1 MKWSWRIGRIA
12 GIDLNLHATFLV
24 LLAWI
29 AYANYQRGPAAVAEA
44 VVYTLT
50 VFATIVLHELGHAF
64 TARRFGIST
73 RDILL
78 LPIGGVARLER
89 MPTDPRQELLVALAG
104 PAVNVVLAAIAYG
117 ILWTTGRPPTWS
129 ELWTLELTLSFHTFL
144 VWFVGVNLFILG
156 FNLLPAFP
164 MDGGRVLR
172 ALIAMRTGNHGR
184 ATEIAARVGRVFAV
198 LFAVYGFSK
207 GLPFLMLI
215 ALFVWLSAGGEAA
228 AAQTSNALDG
238 VAIDKLMIRD
248 IHTLTPGASLAQA
261 VRLTLEGFQQ
271 DFPVVDDRGDL
282 VGVLTRG
289 DLLRA
294 LVERGDSSDV
304 SSAMHREFVV
314 ARPEEGLDVA
324 LARLRTCG
332 CQALPVVRGRELLGV
347 LTLENVGEYI
357 MIQSALQKSK
367 A

>member
-12 GIDLNLHATFLV
+12 GIDLNVHATFLI

-29 AYANYQRGPAAVAEA
+29 TFQNYRRGTAAVVAA
-44 VVYTLT
+44 VVYTLV
-50 VFATIVLHELGHAF
+50 VFTIIVLHELGHAF
-64 TARRFGIST
+64 TARHYGIKT

-89 MPTDPRQELLVALAG
+89 MPREPRQELLVALAG
-104 PAVNVVLAAIAYG
+104 PAVNVVLAALVYVA
-117 ILWTTGRPPTWS
+117 LWATGSPPTPQ
-129 ELWTLELTLSFHTFL
+129 ELQTVELTLSWRDFL
-144 VWFVGVNLFILG
+144 VWFGFVNLFILG

-172 ALIAMRTGNHGR
+172 AIIAMRTGDHGR
-184 ATEIAARVGRVFAV
+184 ATQIAASVGRVFAV
-198 LFAVYGFSK
+198 LFAVAGFRF
-207 GLPFLMLI
+207 GNPFLMLI
-215 ALFVWLSAGGEAA
+215 ALFVWLSATGETV
-228 AAQTSNALDG
+228 AAQTTNALDG

-248 IHTLTPGASLAQA
+248 IQTLTPAAPLAQA
-261 VRLTLEGFQQ
+261 VRLTLDGFQQ

-304 SSAMHREFVV
+304 SSAMHREFAV
-314 ARPEEGLDVA
+314 ASPEERLDVA

-357 MIQSALQKSK
+357 MIQRALQQSK

>member
-12 GIDLNLHATFLV
+12 GIDLNVHATFLI

-29 AYANYQRGPAAVAEA
+29 ALREYQRGLPAVASA
-44 VVYTLT
+44 VAYTLA
-50 VFATIVLHELGHAF
+50 VFAIIVLHELGHAF
-64 TARRFGIST
+64 TARHYGIQT

-89 MPTDPRQELLVALAG
+89 MPSQPRQELLVALAG
-104 PAVNVVLAAIAYG
+104 PAVNVVLAAVLYG
-117 ILWTTGRPPTWS
+117 ILWLTGGPPLS
-129 ELWTLELTLSFHTFL
+129 EADTIDLTLSWRAFL
-144 VWFVGVNLFILG
+144 AALVVVNLVILG

-184 ATEIAARVGRVFAV
+184 ATEIAARVGRVFAA
-198 LFAVYGFSK
+198 LFALA
-207 GLPFLMLI
+207 GLLLPNPFLVLI
-215 ALFVWLSAGGEAA
+215 AVFVWLSASGEAA
-228 AAQTSNALDG
+228 AAQTTNALDG

-248 IHTLTPGASLAQA
+248 IQTLTPGAPLAQA
-261 VRLTLEGFQQ
+261 VRLTLDGFQQ

-294 LVERGDSSDV
+294 LVERGDRSEV
-304 SSAMHREFVV
+304 SSAMHREFAV
-314 ARPEEGLDVA
+314 ARPEEGVDVA

-357 MIQSALQKSK
+357 MIQTALQKSK